1 MIKIRLE
8 YPYDNKPPKY
18 KKGWIAS
25 NEVFYLMCALWE
37 HNTKPHRLNI
47 QKLSVPALIPG
58 YDLKEFLEVSKKNN
72 PNFVI
77 PEVIYR
83 DNT

>member
-25 NEVFYLMCALWE
+25 NEPFYLMCALWE
-37 HNTKPHRLNI
+37 YNNKPGKLNI
-47 QKLSVPALIPG
+47 ERISIPAIIPG
-58 YDLKEFLEVSKKNN
+58 YDILEFLEKSSEHNKD
-72 PNFVI
+72 FVK
-77 PEVIYR
+77 PEVFIR
-83 DNT
+83 